1 VLAHE
6 LGHHVD
12 KQHGA
17 AGGDRSHRWRP
28 TDPESLTGYAPNDNE
43 WFAEL
48 FRLFVTNP
56 DLLKAI
62 RPKIYS
68 LFEAEWKSVEV
79 RPWREV
85 LAAVPRQLKAAEN
98 KIFRA
103 RRVLELASRA

>member
-1 VLAHE
+1 
-6 LGHHVD
+6 
-12 KQHGA
+12 
-17 AGGDRSHRWRP
+17 
-28 TDPESLTGYAPNDNE
+28 
-43 WFAEL
+43 
-48 FRLFVTNP
+48 VTNP